1 MNQELALW
9 IIGILLAVVGFLL
22 VRVLKQGDDTNK
34 KVTAQGESFARLETT
49 VGHLTTDV
57 RGLKE
62 WRQVLT
68 DRALEA
74 AEERARELEAERRH
88 GPPDRR
94 GLV

>member
-34 KVTAQGESFARLETT
+34 KVTDQGIAIARLE
-49 VGHLTTDV
+49 
-57 RGLKE
+57 GLHARVDSLDD
-62 WRQVLT
+62 WRSRVLE
-68 DRALEA
+68 RAADA